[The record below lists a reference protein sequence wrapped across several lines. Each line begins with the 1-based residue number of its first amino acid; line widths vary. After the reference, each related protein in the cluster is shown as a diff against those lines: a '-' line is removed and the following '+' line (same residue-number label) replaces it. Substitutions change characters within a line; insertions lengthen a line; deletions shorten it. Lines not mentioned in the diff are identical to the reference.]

1 MQLREIDKA
10 RYRKHLRMVF
20 AGIVAALLVITLGAS
35 TLFIYFFSSPE
46 ATHFWH
52 NLAGVIAAAAIVI
65 FVLNKLRQHP
75 FMFEVV
81 YVWDLKQQLNR
92 IYRKQHKIEALVEN
106 NDHDA
111 MIIMNFMYRGS
122 KQLYELD
129 DNTITMGALLSKI
142 RILDK
147 RMEASGLS
155 LSTDLYDPVMLGRF

>member
-1 MQLREIDKA
+1 MQLREINKA

-20 AGIVAALLVITLGAS
+20 AGIVAVLITITLGAS

-46 ATHFWH
+46 VSHFWH
-52 NLAGVIAAAAIVI
+52 NLAGVIVAAAMVIV
-65 FVLNKLRQHP
+65 VLNKLRQHP

-92 IYRKQHKIEALVEN
+92 IYRKQHKIEAVIED

-111 MIIMNFMYRGS
+111 MTIMNFMYRGS
-122 KQLYELD
+122 KQLYQLD
-129 DNTITMGALLSKI
+129 DNTITMASLLGKI
-142 RILDK
+142 RLLDK

-155 LSTDLYDPVMLGRF
+155 LSTDSYDPAMLDRF

>member
-1 MQLREIDKA
+1 MQLREINKT
-10 RYRKHLRMVF
+10 RYRKHLRIVF
-20 AGIVAALLVITLGAS
+20 AGIAAALLIITVATS

-46 ATHFWH
+46 ASHFFH
-52 NLAGVIAAAAIVI
+52 NLAGVATAAAIVI
-65 FVLNKLRQHP
+65 FVLNKVRQHP

-92 IYRKQHKIEALVEN
+92 IYRKQHKIEVLVED

-129 DNTITMGALLSKI
+129 DNTITMEALLSKI

-147 RMEASGLS
+147 RMEAAGLS
-155 LSTDLYDPVMLGRF
+155 LTTESYLPVMLDRF

>member
-1 MQLREIDKA
+1 MQLREINKT
-10 RYRKHLRMVF
+10 RYRKHLRIVF
-20 AGIVAALLVITLGAS
+20 AGIAAALLIITVATS

-46 ATHFWH
+46 ASHFFH
-52 NLAGVIAAAAIVI
+52 NLAGVATAAAIVI
-65 FVLNKLRQHP
+65 FVLNKVRQHP

-92 IYRKQHKIEALVEN
+92 IYRKQHKIEVLVED

-129 DNTITMGALLSKI
+129 DNTITMEALLSKI

-147 RMEASGLS
+147 RLEAAGLS
-155 LSTDLYDPVMLGRF
+155 LTTESYLPVMLDRF